1 MDLFAPMIAIYLGV
15 VVAINI
21 AEKRTSIFETS
32 YSPISS
38 SSVSSSSV
46 LDSSVSESSWT
57 WKLLMFLL
65 VYDG

>member
-32 YSPISS
+32 YTPISS
-38 SSVSSSSV
+38 SLVSSSSV
-46 LDSSVSESSWT
+46 LDSSDSESS
-57 WKLLMFLL
+57 
-65 VYDG
+65 